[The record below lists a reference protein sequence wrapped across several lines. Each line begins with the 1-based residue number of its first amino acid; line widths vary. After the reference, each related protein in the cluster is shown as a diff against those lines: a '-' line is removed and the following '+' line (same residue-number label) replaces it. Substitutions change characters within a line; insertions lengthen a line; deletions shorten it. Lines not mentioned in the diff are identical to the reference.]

1 MFLAQERRQDAGDG
15 VRRGRVRSILDLVL
29 NLREDRVVVVDETS
43 DKSNLKFTRF
53 KSHVFM
59 FIES

>member
-1 MFLAQERRQDAGDG
+1 
-15 VRRGRVRSILDLVL
+15 VRSILDLVL